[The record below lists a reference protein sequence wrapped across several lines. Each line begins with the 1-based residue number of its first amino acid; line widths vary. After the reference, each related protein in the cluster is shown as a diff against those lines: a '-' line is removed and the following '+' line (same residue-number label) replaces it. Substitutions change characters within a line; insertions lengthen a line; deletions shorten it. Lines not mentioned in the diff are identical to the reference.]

1 MVPAMGHEEPRASTG
16 VSPASR
22 TSRATA
28 GAGTF
33 PFELAK
39 VIPMLRAV
47 EVGLVIMQPPRGLK
61 SPCLNL
67 PCR

>member
-1 MVPAMGHEEPRASTG
+1 MQPV
-16 VSPASR
+16 SR
-22 TSRATA
+22 TSRGTA

-47 EVGLVIMQPPRGLK
+47 EVGLVIMQLPRGLK

-67 PCR
+67 HCC